1 MALLRPGDYWRTV
14 GELGTLGLSFVIAL
28 GIGTVGGLWVDDRFA
43 TSPWGLLVGFGLG
56 FAAAILNVY
65 RITTRALAS
74 PRPSASRATS
84 TPAHSTAPRRADDPG
99 PDPDLDR

>member
-1 MALLRPGDYWRTV
+1 MAPLRPAGYWRSV

-28 GIGTVGGLWVDDRFA
+28 AIGTGAGLWADDRFD

-65 RITTRALAS
+65 RITSRALAS
-74 PRPSASRATS
+74 SRPAPRPSNGAR
-84 TPAHSTAPRRADDPG
+84 
-99 PDPDLDR
+99 PDA

>member
-1 MALLRPGDYWRTV
+1 MALLRPAGYWRTV

-28 GIGTVGGLWVDDRFA
+28 GIGTGGGLWVDARFG

-65 RITTRALAS
+65 RITSRALA
-74 PRPSASRATS
+74 PTRPASR
-84 TPAHSTAPRRADDPG
+84 PPDRAR
-99 PDPDLDR
+99 PDA

>member
-1 MALLRPGDYWRTV
+1 MALMRPGGYWRTV

-28 GIGTVGGLWVDDRFA
+28 AIGTVGGLWIDDRFG
-43 TSPWGLLVGFGLG
+43 TSPWGLLVGFALG

-74 PRPSASRATS
+74 SKSTGPRPARPEPDGGTDG
-84 TPAHSTAPRRADDPG
+84 APHR
-99 PDPDLDR
+99 

>member
-1 MALLRPGDYWRTV
+1 MVLLRPGGYWRTV

-28 GIGTVGGLWVDDRFA
+28 AIGTVGGLWVDGRFD

-65 RITTRALAS
+65 RITSRALAS
-74 PRPSASRATS
+74 TSRPTGPAATDASSR
-84 TPAHSTAPRRADDPG
+84 PEPG
-99 PDPDLDR
+99 PGIGHDR

>member
-1 MALLRPGDYWRTV
+1 MALLRPAGYWRTV

-28 GIGTVGGLWVDDRFA
+28 AIGTGGGLWVDGRFG

-65 RITTRALAS
+65 RITSRALAS
-74 PRPSASRATS
+74 SRPTSRPADSAR
-84 TPAHSTAPRRADDPG
+84 
-99 PDPDLDR
+99 PDA